1 MTTLRRPRLR
11 HRWIRMRRLPANT
24 ARRPLPRPNQ
34 SDLSCDPSSRDL
46 HCSGCNRFQ
55 KNDRG
60 NRYSTGNLASRAR
73 TCQGPVYPGR
83 VTLVRMEE
91 VPVAPRRPATIR
103 DVARHAGVSV
113 ATVSRVL
120 NDIPVVRTEMRD
132 RVRDAIADLGYRPSS
147 MARSLS
153 LGRSQAIGVVA
164 PFFTTPSVVERLRG
178 VSQRA
183 GHLGYGLM
191 LFDVETPEQRAG
203 AFRDFARPGRLD
215 GLLVISLPLLDAE
228 VEGLERDGMPVVM
241 VDMGHPRVPHV
252 VIDDAHGGELATE
265 HLLARGHRRIGF
277 VGDLDRN
284 PFGFTS
290 SEQRRDGYRRALR
303 RAGVEAAPRLEARGR
318 HGREEARDLARGLLD
333 RADRPSAIFAASDT
347 QAIGVLEAAHAL
359 GLRVPED
366 VAVIGF
372 DDIEIAE
379 PLGLSTV
386 RQPLRQS
393 GACGADILL
402 GAIAGAPARP
412 AHLDALTVVARRT
425 T

>member
-1 MTTLRRPRLR
+1 
-11 HRWIRMRRLPANT
+11 
-24 ARRPLPRPNQ
+24 
-34 SDLSCDPSSRDL
+34 
-46 HCSGCNRFQ
+46 
-55 KNDRG
+55 
-60 NRYSTGNLASRAR
+60 
-73 TCQGPVYPGR
+73 
-83 VTLVRMEE
+83 MEE
-91 VPVAPRRPATIR
+91 VPGTAPRRPATIR

-132 RVRDAIADLGYRPSS
+132 RVREAIADLGYRPSS

-153 LGRSQAIGVVA
+153 LGRSQAIGVLA

-183 GHLGYGLM
+183 GQRGYGLM

-203 AFRDFARPGRLD
+203 AVRDFARPGRLD

-228 VEGLERDGMPVVM
+228 VEALERDGLPVVM
-241 VDMGHPRVPHV
+241 VDVGHPRVPHV

-290 SEQRRDGYRRALR
+290 SEQRRVGYRRALR
-303 RAGVEAAPRLEARGR
+303 RTGVEAAPELEAHGR

-333 RADRPSAIFAASDT
+333 RDDRPTAIFASSDT

-402 GAIAGAPARP
+402 AVIAGAPARP
-412 AHLDALTVVARRT
+412 AELDALTVVARRT

>member
-1 MTTLRRPRLR
+1 
-11 HRWIRMRRLPANT
+11 
-24 ARRPLPRPNQ
+24 
-34 SDLSCDPSSRDL
+34 
-46 HCSGCNRFQ
+46 
-55 KNDRG
+55 
-60 NRYSTGNLASRAR
+60 
-73 TCQGPVYPGR
+73 
-83 VTLVRMEE
+83 MEE
-91 VPVAPRRPATIR
+91 GHGPPPRRPATIR

-132 RVRDAIADLGYRPSS
+132 RVREAIADLGYRPSS
-147 MARSLS
+147 TARSLS

-183 GHLGYGLM
+183 GRHGYGLM

-203 AFRDFARPGRLD
+203 AVRDFARPGRLD
-215 GLLVISLPLLDAE
+215 GLLVISLPLLDEE
-228 VEGLERDGMPVVM
+228 VEALAHDGLPVVM
-241 VDMGHPRVPHV
+241 VDIGHPRVPHV
-252 VIDDAHGGELATE
+252 VIDDAFGGELATE
-265 HLLARGHRRIGF
+265 HLLERGHRRIGF
-277 VGDLDRN
+277 LGDRPQN
-284 PFGFTS
+284 AFGFTS
-290 SEQRRDGYRRALR
+290 SEQRRRGFHRALR
-303 RAGVEAAPRLEARGR
+303 KARVKPPPELEARGP
-318 HGREEARDLARGLLD
+318 HGREEARALARGLLD
-333 RADRPSAIFAASDT
+333 RPDRPTAIFAASDT
-347 QAIGVLEAAHAL
+347 QAVGVLEAAHAL

-366 VAVIGF
+366 IAVIGF

-402 GAIAGAPARP
+402 AAIAGAPAHP
-412 AHLDALTVVARRT
+412 AQLDALTVVARRT